1 MSKGAVITKS
11 LGTPALANP
20 YVVTNSWYYQLGILQ
35 ATSKGTKMTGNF
47 LNLVPYTSSQ
57 KFGVTPWKTCKSFMV
72 ISLRI
77 YIRFQI
83 F

>member
-35 ATSKGTKMTGNF
+35 ATSKGTKMTGWVGIELGF
-47 LNLVPYTSSQ
+47 YYNLHL
-57 KFGVTPWKTCKSFMV
+57 KIW
-72 ISLRI
+72 
-77 YIRFQI
+77 
-83 F
+83 